1 MSSTVEIETLL
12 RFLSKDAKVPLA
24 TALGKIKDLQQANLG
39 SPGDISKAKLQDL
52 HDIFSDEKLAKQ
64 VFNAAKRVSKKRT
77 SSASDQAASS
87 PIVKKLKPSAS
98 EPDTPA
104 AFEESLELPEP
115 CHDEDLIRDTTIM
128 TNRAPLVLAFAVQLL
143 KYTMPEQPL
152 SSRLSLAQAV
162 VSANSRSK
170 AVSIGLQSGK
180 SADEEGWGEGQPT
193 VKIMGREVRV
203 MKRWG
208 YEWKG
213 QDEVNEEPS
222 EPDSQQT
229 LQGDAEHP
237 HQQQPPLWG
246 LDPEALKKKNGT
258 SHHAQSAMSGI
269 PVYTAQS
276 ARSYLLRSFD
286 SVTLE
291 GEDGHA
297 KKKQTAGAK
306 QGEKNRNL
314 GMLLGALDLLYASWA
329 TTLDRCELDRRT
341 WGWYV
346 AIRPDVA
353 TGAAGWGEKNQVKLG
368 AILDLRR

>member
-1 MSSTVEIETLL
+1 MSSATEVEALL
-12 RFLSKDAKVPLA
+12 RFLSKDAKLPLA
-24 TALGKIKDLQQANLG
+24 TALGKIKDLQQANLR
-39 SPGDISKAKLQDL
+39 SPEHISKAKLQDVNKV
-52 HDIFSDEKLAKQ
+52 FPDEKLAKQ

-77 SSASDQAASS
+77 STASDQATSS
-87 PIVKKLKPSAS
+87 PTAKRLKPAVS
-98 EPDTPA
+98 EPGTPA
-104 AFEESLELPEP
+104 AFEASLELPEP
-115 CHDEDLIRDTTIM
+115 CHDEGLIRETAII

-170 AVSIGLQSGK
+170 AVSVGLESGK

-193 VKIMGREVRV
+193 VRIMGREVKV
-203 MKRWG
+203 MTRWG

-213 QDEVNEEPS
+213 QDKVKEETS

-229 LQGDAEHP
+229 LQGDAEPP
-237 HQQQPPLWG
+237 HEHQPPLWG
-246 LDPEALKKKNGT
+246 LDLEALKKKNGT
-258 SHHAQSAMSGI
+258 SHHAQSTTGGMPI
-269 PVYTAQS
+269 YTAQS

-286 SVTLE
+286 SIARE
-291 GEDGHA
+291 EENRPA
-297 KKKQTAGAK
+297 KKQSGGAK
-306 QGEKNRNL
+306 QGEKTRNL

-329 TTLDRCELDRRT
+329 ATLDGHELDRRT